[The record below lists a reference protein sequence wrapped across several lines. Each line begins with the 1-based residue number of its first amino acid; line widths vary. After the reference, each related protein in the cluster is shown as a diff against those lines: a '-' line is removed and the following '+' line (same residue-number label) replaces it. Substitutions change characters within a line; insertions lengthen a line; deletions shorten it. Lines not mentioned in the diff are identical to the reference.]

1 MKHQVSKL
9 LLFAFVLGCA
19 FATSKTFQILG
30 STQQLAFAAMIDP
43 KAEAQD
49 LIEKYT
55 GEKYHLGD
63 CERTQLWE
71 SADESVVTACEVL
84 EGK

>member
-1 MKHQVSKL
+1 MKQSVSKL
-9 LLFAFVLGCA
+9 LLFAFIAGCL
-19 FATSKTFQILG
+19 FATHKTFKVLG

-43 KAEAQD
+43 KAEAQNI
-49 LIEKYT
+49 IEKYT

-63 CERTQLWE
+63 CEKTQLWE